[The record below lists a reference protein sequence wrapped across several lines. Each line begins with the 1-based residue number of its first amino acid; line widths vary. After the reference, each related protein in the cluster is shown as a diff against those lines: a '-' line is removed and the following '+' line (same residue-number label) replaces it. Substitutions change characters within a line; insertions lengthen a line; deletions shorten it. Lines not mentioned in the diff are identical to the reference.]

1 MKNTAEDS
9 IYAYTDIKLKNEISF
24 KNVGFYLGS
33 DTNDKLCGIIGLEMD
48 NLFCE
53 KIINIIKDCKSKKY
67 INNMKFIL
75 KYNNSINEGLF
86 IIGSELKDVIDNF
99 DENKIFIV
107 QLTNRIKQYRFGF
120 EISKALIGDNN
131 FTIHTNLPG
140 EINNDCY
147 FIIAGPQYLANFSSL
162 FFEKYFKKGICNI
175 NIYDNDPSLA
185 LSEKYSVIECD
196 KGKFTEKDLKEFPN
210 FYLFISNYFEEKKIF
225 FDYKDL
231 FTETKYK
238 YFFNIIFD
246 NSLRSKIEL
255 GKIFLKKYPVNFDF
269 DNKFLEIYDFYEKK
283 SNYNNTEGK
292 NDNFESKTVLYIT
305 IIIIIVVITGVF
317 GYFLGKY
324 LNKIRKKRA
333 NELADDYDYQTKSP
347 LKPDSSINI

>member
-1 MKNTAEDS
+1 
-9 IYAYTDIKLKNEISF
+9 
-24 KNVGFYLGS
+24 
-33 DTNDKLCGIIGLEMD
+33 MD

-120 EISKALIGDNN
+120 EISKALIGENN

-175 NIYDNDPSLA
+175 NIYENDPSLA
-185 LSEKYSVIECD
+185 LSEKYSVIECH
-196 KGKFTEKDLKEFPN
+196 KGKFIEKDLKEFPN

-269 DNKFLEIYDFYEKK
+269 DNKFLEIYDFMKK
-283 SNYNNTEGK
+283 NQ
-292 NDNFESKTVLYIT
+292 
-305 IIIIIVVITGVF
+305 IIIIPKEKMII
-317 GYFLGKY
+317 
-324 LNKIRKKRA
+324 
-333 NELADDYDYQTKSP
+333 
-347 LKPDSSINI
+347 LKVKQYYILQLLS

>member
-1 MKNTAEDS
+1 
-9 IYAYTDIKLKNEISF
+9 LKNI
-24 KNVGFYLGS
+24 
-33 DTNDKLCGIIGLEMD
+33 
-48 NLFCE
+48 
-53 KIINIIKDCKSKKY
+53 SKKE
-67 INNMKFIL
+67 FVIL
-75 KYNNSINEGLF
+75 ILYE
-86 IIGSELKDVIDNF
+86 
-99 DENKIFIV
+99 
-107 QLTNRIKQYRFGF
+107 
-120 EISKALIGDNN
+120 
-131 FTIHTNLPG
+131 
-140 EINNDCY
+140 
-147 FIIAGPQYLANFSSL
+147 
-162 FFEKYFKKGICNI
+162 
-175 NIYDNDPSLA
+175 NDPSLA
-185 LSEKYSVIECD
+185 LSEKYSVIECH
-196 KGKFTEKDLKEFPN
+196 KGKFIEKDLKEFPN

-324 LNKIRKKRA
+324 LNKIRKKRT